1 MKKNIFKKIL
11 CTATATISLGSS
23 AIMANPPA
31 EPVTQFATGIHM
43 SNVVRDFYKDLLG
56 TPLTEANIAAVL
68 EGYNKSLTAHKAFNP
83 DAKNM
88 ILTRIKRLKHISK
101 ELTQKLSEGENVREI
116 CARRLQYIEVR
127 AMSKRSRSTDT
138 GYKLDDFVV
147 PDGEEDEEED
157 VIKPATKRKRL
168 TREEDRPKTKKRH

>member
-101 ELTQKLSEGENVREI
+101 ELVEKLHKREDI
-116 CARRLQYIEVR
+116 RGLCERRLQYIEVR

-147 PDGEEDEEED
+147 PDGEDEEED

>member
-1 MKKNIFKKIL
+1 
-11 CTATATISLGSS
+11 
-23 AIMANPPA
+23 MANPPA
-31 EPVTQFATGIHM
+31 EPVTQFATGVHM
-43 SNVVRDFYKDLLG
+43 SEVIKDFYKDLLG

-101 ELTQKLSEGENVREI
+101 ELTQKLSEGENVHEI
-116 CARRLQYIEVR
+116 CARRLRNIDVR
-127 AMSKRSRSTDT
+127 AMRTCSRKTDS
-138 GYKLDDFVV
+138 YELDGFVV

-157 VIKPATKRKRL
+157 VIKTATKRKRL